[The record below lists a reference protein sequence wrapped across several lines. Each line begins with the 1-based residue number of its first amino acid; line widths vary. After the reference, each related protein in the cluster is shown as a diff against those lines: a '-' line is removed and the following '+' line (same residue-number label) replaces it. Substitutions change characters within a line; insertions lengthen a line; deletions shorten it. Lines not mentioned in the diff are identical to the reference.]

1 MVARSTLR
9 MALLYPNALAQ
20 VKIFLPSCRK
30 GPNKRSSPVIRL
42 GPNRHRHSCRAKTWH
57 RASSLSK
64 FSHDGPEQARE
75 RHIRRKLH
83 SPPER
88 AKAARQGGCSS

>member
-57 RASSLSK
+57 RALFRNSRTTDPNK
-64 FSHDGPEQARE
+64 RE
-75 RHIRRKLH
+75 RGT
-83 SPPER
+83 S
-88 AKAARQGGCSS
+88 AASYTARQSDGSQAGWL